1 MKNLFAASLLAL
13 MSSAVLAEEPLSLS
27 TPVVG
32 AVTVG
37 ETLLASVAVVGAVAA
52 ASNSGGSSN
61 GGTTGSTGTTG
72 TTGTR

>member
-1 MKNLFAASLLAL
+1 MKKLFAASLLAL
-13 MSSAVLAEEPLSLS
+13 MSAGALAEEPLSLS
-27 TPVVG
+27 TPVIG

-37 ETLLASVAVVGAVAA
+37 ETVVASVVIIGAVAA